1 MNYLNLRPQSVRFSH
16 SIVSDV
22 IVTNTGAPRGTGLS
36 PFLFSLYTS
45 DCRVTQNNRSID
57 KHADATVLTGM
68 GENDDY
74 TNYIL
79 EVKSFVGWRDVNHL
93 VLNVSKNKEMMIDS
107 REKAMQPDM
116 TFIKDKEV
124 ERVDTFKYVHV
135 AWCSDRQQ
143 TDVETKHRGR
153 GKEN

>member
-1 MNYLNLRPQSVRFSH
+1 MV
-16 SIVSDV
+16 
-22 IVTNTGAPRGTGLS
+22 A
-36 PFLFSLYTS
+36 
-45 DCRVTQNNRSID
+45 
-57 KHADATVLTGM
+57 
-68 GENDDY
+68 NDDY

-124 ERVDTFKYVHV
+124 ERVDTFKYM
-135 AWCSDRQQ
+135 
-143 TDVETKHRGR
+143 
-153 GKEN
+153 